1 MSRNS
6 LISNLNEIK
15 TAGKFQRSRLRIGIL
30 FTLPAVLI
38 LLAVLAYPI
47 VSSFILSFQRVR
59 LAAGGIVTEF
69 VGLENYAQILQDA
82 AFQNAFNNSV
92 YFTFIEVVAVIILSL
107 GLALLLNHPLGRPA
121 IYRVVLLIPWALAPV
136 ANAVL
141 WKWIYNANYGVLN
154 AIVVGLG
161 LSETPIVWLGSSFL
175 ALNMILIAD
184 IWKAVPFITL
194 LLLAGLQN
202 IPLRLYKAAL
212 MDGANGWQ
220 QFIHI
225 TLPGIRTSL
234 IISIVLQS
242 IWALKVFDLIFVLT
256 KGGPADGTA
265 LLNFLSWRV
274 TFNYLNIGYGAA
286 IADVLFLM
294 MLLLALVYI
303 RALRPRTPSKK
314 NIEATI
320 DE

>member
-1 MSRNS
+1 MSRSS
-6 LISNLNEIK
+6 LSSSLNEIR
-15 TAGKFQRSRLRIGIL
+15 TAGKYQRSRLRMGIL
-30 FTLPAVLI
+30 FSLPAIFI

-47 VSSFILSFQRVR
+47 ISSFILSFQDVR

-69 VGLENYAQILQDA
+69 IGLENYAKIFQDA
-82 AFQNAFNNSV
+82 AFRNAFNNSI
-92 YFTFIEVVAVIILSL
+92 YFTVIEVVAVTILSL
-107 GLALLLNHPLGRPA
+107 GLALILNHPLGRPA

-161 LSETPIVWLGSSFL
+161 LSETPIVWLGSPFL

-184 IWKAVPFITL
+184 VWKAIPFITL

-202 IPLRLYKAAL
+202 IPRRLYKAAL
-212 MDGANGWQ
+212 MDGATSWQ
-220 QFIHI
+220 QFMHV
-225 TLPGIRTSL
+225 TLPGLRTTL

-242 IWALKVFDLIFVLT
+242 IWALKVFDLVFVLT
-256 KGGPADGTA
+256 KGGPADGTV

-286 IADVLFLM
+286 IANVLFLLM
-294 MLLLALVYI
+294 FLLALAYI
-303 RALRPRTPSKK
+303 RALRPRSSSNK
-314 NIEATI
+314 
-320 DE
+320 

>member
-1 MSRNS
+1 MSRTSFFSS
-6 LISNLNEIK
+6 LNGIRN
-15 TAGKFQRSRLRIGIL
+15 AGQYQRSRLKIGIL
-30 FTLPAVLI
+30 FTLPAVII

-47 VSSFILSFQRVR
+47 ISSFILSFQDVR

-69 VGLENYAQILQDA
+69 VGLDNYMRIFQDA
-82 AFQNAFNNSV
+82 AFRNAFNNSI
-92 YFTFIEVVAVIILSL
+92 YFTFVEVIAVTLLSL
-107 GLALLLNHPLGRPA
+107 GLALLLNHPIGRPA
-121 IYRVVLLIPWALAPV
+121 IYRVILLIPWALAPV

-161 LSETPIVWLGSSFL
+161 LSETGVVWLGSPFL

-184 IWKAVPFITL
+184 VWKAIPFITL

-202 IPLRLYKAAL
+202 IPRHLYKAAL
-212 MDGANGWQ
+212 MDGATTWQ
-220 QFIHI
+220 QFVHV
-225 TLPGIRTSL
+225 TLPGLRTTL

-242 IWALKVFDLIFVLT
+242 IWALKVFDLVFVLT
-256 KGGPADGTA
+256 KGGPADGTV

-286 IADVLFLM
+286 IADVLFVL
-294 MLLLALVYI
+294 MLLLALAYI
-303 RALRPRTPSKK
+303 RALRPRTSARK
-314 NIEATI
+314 
-320 DE
+320 

>member
-1 MSRNS
+1 MSRSS
-6 LISNLNEIK
+6 LSSSLNEIR
-15 TAGKFQRSRLRIGIL
+15 TAGKYQRSRLRMGIL
-30 FTLPAVLI
+30 FSLPAIFI

-47 VSSFILSFQRVR
+47 IYSFILSFQDVR
-59 LAAGGIVTEF
+59 LAADGIVTEF
-69 VGLENYAQILQDA
+69 IGLENYANIFQDA
-82 AFQNAFNNSV
+82 AFRNAFNNSI
-92 YFTFIEVVAVIILSL
+92 YFTVIEVVAVTILSL
-107 GLALLLNHPLGRPA
+107 GLALILNHPLGRPA

-161 LSETPIVWLGSSFL
+161 LSETPIVWLGSPFL

-184 IWKAVPFITL
+184 VWKAIPFITL

-202 IPLRLYKAAL
+202 IPSRLYKAAL
-212 MDGANGWQ
+212 MDGATSWQ
-220 QFIHI
+220 QFMHV
-225 TLPGIRTSL
+225 TLPGLRTTL

-242 IWALKVFDLIFVLT
+242 IWALKVFDLVFVLT
-256 KGGPADGTA
+256 KGGPADGTV

-286 IADVLFLM
+286 IANVLFLLM
-294 MLLLALVYI
+294 FLLALAYI
-303 RALRPRTPSKK
+303 RALRPRSSSNK
-314 NIEATI
+314 
-320 DE
+320 

>member
-1 MSRNS
+1 M
-6 LISNLNEIK
+6 
-15 TAGKFQRSRLRIGIL
+15 GIL
-30 FTLPAVLI
+30 FSLPAIFI

-47 VSSFILSFQRVR
+47 IYSFILSFQDVR
-59 LAAGGIVTEF
+59 LAADGIVTEF
-69 VGLENYAQILQDA
+69 IGLENYANIFQDA
-82 AFQNAFNNSV
+82 AFRNAFNNSI
-92 YFTFIEVVAVIILSL
+92 YFTVIEVVAVTILSL
-107 GLALLLNHPLGRPA
+107 GLALILNHPLGRPA

-161 LSETPIVWLGSSFL
+161 LSETPIVWLGSPFL

-184 IWKAVPFITL
+184 VWKAIPFITL

-202 IPLRLYKAAL
+202 IPSRLYKAAL
-212 MDGANGWQ
+212 MDGATSWQ
-220 QFIHI
+220 QFMHV
-225 TLPGIRTSL
+225 TLPGLRTTL

-242 IWALKVFDLIFVLT
+242 IWALKVFDLVFVLT
-256 KGGPADGTA
+256 KGGPADGTV

-286 IADVLFLM
+286 IANVLFLLM
-294 MLLLALVYI
+294 FLLALAYI
-303 RALRPRTPSKK
+303 RALRPRSSSNK
-314 NIEATI
+314 
-320 DE
+320 

>member
-1 MSRNS
+1 MSKNS
-6 LISNLNEIK
+6 LLSSLNDWK
-15 TAGKFQRSRLRIGIL
+15 SASSYRRDRLRIGVL
-30 FTLPAVLI
+30 FTLPAIII

-47 VSSFILSFQRVR
+47 ISSFYLSLQDVR
-59 LAAGGIVTEF
+59 LSPSGIVTEF
-69 VGLENYAQILQDA
+69 IGLENYTRIFSDNSFRTAL
-82 AFQNAFNNSV
+82 NNSI
-92 YFTFIEVVAVIILSL
+92 YFTFVEVISVTIISL
-107 GLALLLNHPLGRPA
+107 GLALLLNHPRGRPA
-121 IYRVVLLIPWALAPV
+121 IYRVILLIPWALAPV

-161 LSETPIVWLGSSFL
+161 LSETGIVWLGSPFL

-184 IWKAVPFITL
+184 VWKAIPFITL

-202 IPLRLYKAAL
+202 IPPRLYKAAL
-212 MDGANGWQ
+212 MDGATTWQ
-220 QFIHI
+220 QFVHV

-242 IWALKVFDLIFVLT
+242 IWALKVFDLVFVLT
-256 KGGPADGTA
+256 KGGPADGTV

-286 IADVLFLM
+286 IADILFVL
-294 MLLLALVYI
+294 MLLLALAYI
-303 RALRPRTPSKK
+303 RALRPRASSGS
-314 NIEATI
+314 
-320 DE
+320 

>member
-1 MSRNS
+1 MSKNSFTSSIYAWRNTG
-6 LISNLNEIK
+6 NY
-15 TAGKFQRSRLRIGIL
+15 QRSRLRLGII
-30 FTLPAVLI
+30 FTIPAILI

-47 VSSFILSFQRVR
+47 FSSFLLSFQRVR
-59 LAAGGIVTEF
+59 LAVGGIVTEF
-69 VGLENYAQILQDA
+69 VGLENYAQIFRDVSFKT
-82 AFQNAFNNSV
+82 AFTNSL
-92 YFTFIEVVAVIILSL
+92 YFTFVEVLSVIIISL

-121 IYRVVLLIPWALAPV
+121 IYRVILLIPWALAPV

-161 LSETPIVWLGSSFL
+161 LRETGVVWLGSPFL

-184 IWKAVPFITL
+184 VWKAIPFITL

-202 IPLRLYKAAL
+202 IPRLLYKAAL
-212 MDGANGWQ
+212 MDGASTWQ
-220 QFIHI
+220 QFVHVTI
-225 TLPGIRTSL
+225 PGIKTSL

-256 KGGPADGTA
+256 KGGPADGTV

-286 IADVLFLM
+286 IADVLFVL
-294 MLLLALVYI
+294 MLLLALGYI
-303 RALRPRTPSKK
+303 RALRPRSSVS
-314 NIEATI
+314 NI
-320 DE
+320 